1 MSHLGSSVDS
11 NERVEEFAVGV
22 TTDAFKGALA
32 NLAGGV
38 VLVTTS
44 AEGGEASG
52 MTATAV
58 CSVSV
63 EPPLVM
69 VCMNHATAT
78 HRAVHA
84 SGVFALNFLAA
95 GAETLARRFA
105 SNRPDKFQGLR
116 TTAGTTGAPIID
128 VALAHCDCTVEQ
140 AVTAGDHTIF
150 IGRVVEAHFE
160 TDNDLPLLYFRGDYG
175 SVAPFSLDQ
184 MGS

>member
-69 VCMNHATAT
+69 VCMNHAKT
-78 HRAVHA
+78 
-84 SGVFALNFLAA
+84 
-95 GAETLARRFA
+95 
-105 SNRPDKFQGLR
+105 
-116 TTAGTTGAPIID
+116 
-128 VALAHCDCTVEQ
+128 
-140 AVTAGDHTIF
+140 
-150 IGRVVEAHFE
+150 
-160 TDNDLPLLYFRGDYG
+160 
-175 SVAPFSLDQ
+175 
-184 MGS
+184 